1 MQTPDGSLQLC
12 GEGEGAITALVNGWE
27 RQTGMHID
35 VLDYSEHAL
44 SAGTGS
50 RAAAY
55 VLLSVDGTRMCGV
68 AIGRDVVNAS
78 LQAVIN
84 GAAQIRALRQSA

>member
-1 MQTPDGSLQLC
+1 LQLE

-27 RQTGMHID
+27 RETGMHID

-44 SAGTGS
+44 SAGTES
-50 RAAAY
+50 RAVAY
-55 VLLSVDGTRMCGV
+55 VLLSVDGARMCGV
-68 AIGRDVVNAS
+68 AIGRDVVHAS

-84 GAAQIRALRQSA
+84 GAAQINIEAQAQRQRA

>member
-44 SAGTGS
+44 CAGTES

-68 AIGRDVVNAS
+68 RIGRDVVNAS
-78 LQAVIN
+78 LQEEIHVAP
-84 GAAQIRALRQSA
+84 QTRALRQTA

>member
-1 MQTPDGSLQLC
+1 MELLGRPGETGRRSRLTRRRRGLGGDG
-12 GEGEGAITALVNGWE
+12 GELP
-27 RQTGMHID
+27 RQ
-35 VLDYSEHAL
+35 
-44 SAGTGS
+44 AGTES

>member
-1 MQTPDGSLQLC
+1 MQLC

-44 SAGTGS
+44 CAGTES

-55 VLLSVDGTRMCGV
+55 VLLSVEGTRMCGV
-68 AIGRDVVNAS
+68 AVGRDVVNAS

-84 GAAQIRALRQSA
+84 GAAQHQALRQSA